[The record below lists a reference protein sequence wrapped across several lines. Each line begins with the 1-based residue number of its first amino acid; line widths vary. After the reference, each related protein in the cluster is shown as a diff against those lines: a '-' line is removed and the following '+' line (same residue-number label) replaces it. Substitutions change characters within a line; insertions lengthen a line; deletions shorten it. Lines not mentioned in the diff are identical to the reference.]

1 MDSIKYRGKREIR
14 STNTDAGGYR
24 MGKEVTKLG
33 PKFPEI
39 IKVEKI
45 KVAAYARVST
55 EKDEQ
60 HNSLEAQKDYFL
72 KYIKNE
78 PEWEYVGL
86 YYDDGISGLSKKNR
100 DGFNSL
106 VKDALNGNID
116 LIVTKSISRF
126 ARNTVDTIST
136 IRKLKRG
143 GIGVYFQK
151 ENIHTLDSKSE
162 FVLTLMSS
170 FAQEESRSISENCT
184 WGQRKRFADGKVTV
198 PFERFLGYDR
208 GEDGNLVVNPEQA
221 KVVKKIY
228 RLFLQGYSPF
238 GIAKELTGEGI
249 LTPGGKKK
257 WSARTVAAILSNEK
271 YKGDALLQKSFTVD
285 FLTKEKKKNEGEIPQ
300 YYVTGNHEAII
311 PPSTFDR
318 VQRLLEQ
325 RKAGKNR
332 ISSVSIYSSK
342 IKCGN
347 CGSWYGSKTWHSTSK
362 YRQKIWQC
370 NHKFEEKCTTPHLT
384 EEEIQ
389 DLFLQA
395 VNRLVK
401 NKKEIISNHKEMA
414 KIIFDTSVL
423 EKEKIELEEELN
435 IVAEQVNDC
444 INENARKVQNQDEYE
459 IRYSSLVNRFNSTKV
474 RLDEIKQTI
483 IEQQSKRDEVEDFIK
498 ELEKQE
504 LMTEFDKNVWLSMV
518 DYLTVHQ
525 DGKVEFTFLDGS
537 QVELNR

>member
-1 MDSIKYRGKREIR
+1 MVNKKVTTIPATISKFNLTPINEVKKRR
-14 STNTDAGGYR
+14 VAG
-24 MGKEVTKLG
+24 
-33 PKFPEI
+33 
-39 IKVEKI
+39 
-45 KVAAYARVST
+45 YARVST
-55 EKDEQ
+55 DSEEQ
-60 HNSLEAQKDYFL
+60 QTSYEAQVDYYTN
-72 KYIKNE
+72 YIKSKE
-78 PEWEYVGL
+78 DWEFVQVYT
-86 YYDDGISGLSKKNR
+86 DEGISATNTKKR
-100 DGFNSL
+100 DGFKRM
-106 VKDALNGNID
+106 VKDALDGKID
-116 LIVTKSISRF
+116 LIVTKSVSRF
-126 ARNTVDTIST
+126 ARNTVDSLST
-136 IRKLKRG
+136 IRKLKEHG
-143 GIGVYFQK
+143 TEVFFEK
-151 ENIHTLDSKSE
+151 ENIWTFDSKGE
-162 FVLTLMSS
+162 LLITIMSS
-170 FAQEESRSISENCT
+170 LAQEESRSISENCT

-238 GIAKELTGEGI
+238 GIAKELTNEGI

-311 PPSTFDR
+311 PPTTFDR

-342 IKCGN
+342 IKCGD

-389 DLFLQA
+389 KLFLQA
-395 VNRLVK
+395 VNKLVK
-401 NKKEIISNHKEMA
+401 NKKEIISTHKEMT
-414 KIIFDTSVL
+414 KIIFDTSAF

-459 IRYSSLVNRFNSTKV
+459 IRYTSLVNRFNATKV
-474 RLDEIKQTI
+474 RLDEIKQII
-483 IEQQSKRDEVEDFIK
+483 IEKQSKRDEVEDFIQ

-518 DYLTVHQ
+518 DYLTVHH